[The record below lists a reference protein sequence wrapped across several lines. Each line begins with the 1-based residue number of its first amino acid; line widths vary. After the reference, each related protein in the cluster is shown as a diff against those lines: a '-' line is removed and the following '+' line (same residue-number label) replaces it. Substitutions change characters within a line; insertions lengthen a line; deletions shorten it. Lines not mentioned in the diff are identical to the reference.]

1 MLRYRPDEVP
11 VEEKSFSGLFFVLGI
26 LSLVVAWWVIFN
38 EFETRRPYKKY
49 QRDFYALERTRVRS
63 TVSDL
68 EKQVRALGHDPGDTD
83 AIVNADTSLNATET
97 DRVARGFLADTYGDV
112 ATFNLKWGQV
122 DFRRNPDGTVAL
134 PSADP
139 TPRSFTQEQFD
150 NGITLADLQRI
161 YNEEDGKLRVQK
173 SLKDAEYYQ
182 YSVERHAIES
192 EKRQFGDAVEFKD
205 SVLDPRA
212 AVIEALDT
220 TTSEMRTWLAEFQK
234 VKGAVEVKRALA
246 ATESYGDLLK
256 ESAADLAA
264 ARDELDLVDYNM
276 LEMLANFGK
285 VKRVQIQQ
293 VQLTGLGPVLNDMDR
308 CQSCHIAAT
317 KAGYEWWIHDTFAV
331 TDNGVICKAEPHP
344 RRAGRWNAITEL
356 PVGDTFTVELSRPT
370 QEGMFWND
378 PAVYVNGIQFYPE
391 NGYEFHKRG
400 IYWSDEFAQK
410 NLTKGAIV
418 EVFQSYPKLYRT
430 HPNRAEIFGAHPV
443 ESYGCTTCHDG
454 QGRAL
459 TWRDAGCDFREDPHN
474 PASPTHWWKEGV
486 LTSLRNDSHRID
498 EARAKLNAQSSYE
511 VSALAEELYI
521 PAAELVAYETTK
533 GTDHKFRRHSKFH
546 PNVNGEP
553 VGDFGE
559 TKCQMC
565 HSETLELALAPS
577 LSKGKRLFERL
588 GCHGCHLAADY
599 SRVTYDPSEDY
610 VEHRRGQAG
619 PSLSYDKKLGDLVGA
634 SDGERGRGLG
644 WKLSKDTGKQW
655 LVNWL
660 KSPRS
665 YLAETRMP
673 NYRLSGH
680 QAKAIAAFVLATT
693 GWTGPDAGS
702 SIARADDGGFRAIA
716 DTDPPLD
723 PASVRDGELLV
734 KNIGCL
740 SCHVVPDGDGGK
752 LGNSFGPDLS
762 AVGSKVGRQFLER
775 WLENPRSYDPKT
787 IMPAMF
793 DNVQGR
799 EKRRQIRAVTDYLLS
814 LNDDSWNRFGEDFEI
829 TPELVA
835 EGERLFGPSGKGCVG
850 CHFLEGDLPD
860 GSGGTRLVGGQA
872 WVGQQIGAE
881 LTDLATK
888 TPELLDFGFTGHRT
902 IAYYGDLVDLKWGE
916 VVGEHGDGSITV
928 RAPVNHEK
936 GDPVDWLGMFYK
948 QPEEV
953 TEVTL
958 DADEQVSV
966 THVQHTWHDWVFNK
980 IKEPNV
986 YATEANAVA
995 QNMPNFY
1002 LTDDE
1007 AAALMVLLKSFRGEN
1022 EIPEEYRDHLTRR
1035 EQRIERGR
1043 TLTIR
1048 YNCAGCHAIEES
1060 FATRDGRLI
1069 KGWAFGRHSRD
1080 EASLPTYPGPDGV
1093 DGTGD
1098 DIKTNGWGVSDP
1110 AYGRLMTIQK
1120 SYDAGDP
1127 EAGVHGEQ
1135 VEIMPEEIVTTDG
1148 AGHVGFDSV
1157 GNTFS
1162 YMRAGYPV
1170 ETSRGRR
1177 TRVQHGPVLTFAGE
1191 RFRPEW
1197 MFEFLKRPYPVRQ
1210 YLFERNQ
1217 GRMPYFQ
1224 LTDSEA
1230 GDIVAY
1236 FAALAGEAYPYE
1248 EVVVETDPA
1257 LVEIGA
1263 NMFQN
1268 DAGCSAGA
1276 CHPVAEPGP
1285 ENLAP
1290 WLATA
1295 ERLKPEWITKW
1306 ITNPE
1311 QFWPGN
1317 GMPLFPWEI
1326 SGQALYPQHAGG
1338 DVPTQMN
1345 ALRDYVLTLAEE

>member
-1 MLRYRPDEVP
+1 LLRYRPDEVP

-26 LSLVVAWWVIFN
+26 LSIVVAWWVIFN

-68 EKQVRALGHDPGDTD
+68 EEQIRALGFDPGDTD
-83 AIVNADTSLNATET
+83 TIVNTDTTLTADEI
-97 DRVARGFLADTYGDV
+97 DDKARQFLADTYGNV
-112 ATFNLKWGQV
+112 AAFNLKWGQV
-122 DFRRNPDGTVAL
+122 DFDKNADGTVAL
-134 PSADP
+134 QAAKP
-139 TPRSFTQEQFD
+139 TLRSFTEAQFS
-150 NGITLADLQRI
+150 NEITLTDLTRI

-192 EKRQFGDAVEFKD
+192 DERQFGDAVEFKD
-205 SVLDPRA
+205 AVLDPRI
-212 AVIEALDT
+212 AVIDALDI
-220 TTSEMRTWLAEFQK
+220 TTSEMRKWLADFQK
-234 VKGAVEVKRALA
+234 VKGAAETQRGLD
-246 ATESYGDLLK
+246 ATERYGDRIK

-264 ARDELDLVDYNM
+264 AREELDLVDYNM
-276 LEMLANFGK
+276 LEMLANFGAVRRIK
-285 VKRVQIQQ
+285 IRQ

-308 CQSCHIAAT
+308 CQSCHLTAT
-317 KAGYEWWIHDTFAV
+317 QAGYEWWIHDTFKV
-331 TDNGVICKAEPHP
+331 VDGGIVCKAEPHP
-344 RRAGRWNAITEL
+344 RRAGRWNALTEL
-356 PVGDTFTVELSRPT
+356 PKGDTFTVELSRPT
-370 QEGMFWND
+370 QDGLIWND
-378 PAVYVNGIQFYPE
+378 PVVYVNGVQFYPE
-391 NGYEFHKRG
+391 DGYQFHERN
-400 IYWSDEFAQK
+400 IYWTEEFAQGRLPK
-410 NLTKGAIV
+410 DALI
-418 EVFQSYPKLYRT
+418 EVFQAYPKLYRT
-430 HPNRAEIFGAHPV
+430 HPNHAEIFGAHPV

-459 TWRDAGCDFREDPHN
+459 TWADAGCDFREDPHN
-474 PASPTHWWKEGV
+474 PGSPTHWWKEGV
-486 LTSLRNDSHRID
+486 LTSLRKDSHRID
-498 EARAKLNAQSSYE
+498 EARAKLNAQNSFE
-511 VSALAEELYI
+511 IAALGEDLYM
-521 PAAELVAYETTK
+521 PASELVTYEATK
-533 GTDHKFRRHSKFH
+533 ETDHKYRQHSQFH

-565 HSETLELALAPS
+565 HAETLELALAPT

-599 SRVTYDPSEDY
+599 SRIVYDPAEDY
-610 VEHRRGQAG
+610 VEHRRWQVG

-634 SDGERGRGLG
+634 SGGERGRGLG
-644 WKLSKDTGKQW
+644 WKLSEDTGKQW

-660 KSPRS
+660 KNPRS
-665 YLAETRMP
+665 YLAQTRMP
-673 NYRLSGH
+673 NYRLTDD

-702 SIARADDGGFRAIA
+702 SIAGADDGGFRTIA
-716 DTDPPLD
+716 DTDAPLD
-723 PASVRDGELLV
+723 PESVREGELLV

-740 SCHVVPDGDGGK
+740 ACHMVPDGDGK
-752 LGNSFGPDLS
+752 RGNSFGPDLS
-762 AVGSKVGRQFLER
+762 AVGAKVSRQFLEQ

-814 LNDDSWNRFGEDFEI
+814 LNDESWNRFGEDFEI

-835 EGERLFGPSGKGCVG
+835 KGERLFGPSGKGCVG
-850 CHFLEGDLPD
+850 CHFLEADVPD

-872 WVGQQIGAE
+872 WVGQQIGPE
-881 LTDLATK
+881 LSDLATK
-888 TPELLDFGFTGHRT
+888 TPELLDYGFAGHRS
-902 IAYYGDLVDLKWGE
+902 IAYYGDRNDLKWGE
-916 VVGEHGDGSITV
+916 VVGEHGDGAITV
-928 RAPVNHEK
+928 RAPRNHDAA
-936 GDPVDWLGMFYK
+936 DPADWLGMFYK
-948 QPEEV
+948 NSGEIVSNVP
-953 TEVTL
+953 L
-958 DADEQVSV
+958 DAHSEKSV
-966 THVQHTWHDWVFNK
+966 THVEHTWHDWVFNK
-980 IKEPNV
+980 LKEPNV

-1007 AAALMVLLKSFRGEN
+1007 AAALMVLLKSFRGEHV
-1022 EIPEEYRDHLTRR
+1022 IPDEYRDHLTKR

-1043 TLTIR
+1043 NLTIR
-1048 YNCAGCHAIEES
+1048 YNCVGCHVIEES

-1080 EASLPTYPGPDGV
+1080 EASLPSYPGPDGV
-1093 DGTGD
+1093 LGTND
-1098 DIKTNGWGVSDP
+1098 DIKSNGWGVSDP

-1120 SYDAGDP
+1120 SYDGAAPDS
-1127 EAGVHGEQ
+1127 GVHGEQ
-1135 VEIMPEEIVTTDG
+1135 VEITPEQIVTTDG
-1148 AGHVGFDSV
+1148 AHVGFDSV

-1170 ETSRGRR
+1170 ETSAGRSA
-1177 TRVQHGPVLTFAGE
+1177 RVQHGPVLTFAGE

-1197 MFEFLKRPYPVRQ
+1197 VFDFLKKPYPVRQ

-1224 LTDSEA
+1224 LSDSEA
-1230 GDIVAY
+1230 GDLVSY

-1248 EVVVETDPA
+1248 EVVTETDPA
-1257 LVEIGA
+1257 LVEIGK

-1268 DAGCSAGA
+1268 DAGCAVGA
-1276 CHPVAEPGP
+1276 CHPAAEPGP
-1285 ENLAP
+1285 GNLAP

-1295 ERLKPEWITKW
+1295 ERLKPEWIAEW
-1306 ITNPE
+1306 ITDPE
-1311 QFWPGN
+1311 HFWPGN

-1326 SGQALYPQHAGG
+1326 NGQALYPHHADG

-1345 ALRDYVLTLAEE
+1345 ALRDYVLTLAKE